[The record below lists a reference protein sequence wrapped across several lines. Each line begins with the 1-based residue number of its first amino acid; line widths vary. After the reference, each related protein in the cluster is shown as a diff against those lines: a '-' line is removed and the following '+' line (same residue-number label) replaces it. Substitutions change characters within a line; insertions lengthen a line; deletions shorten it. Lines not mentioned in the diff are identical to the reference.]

1 MLATRLNAGPNKLP
15 GVEIRNEFENGFE
28 TIFRFLVREIA
39 DSAKGEMAKLR
50 VDQFSSFVLQVHV
63 YIIMSF
69 NLLFCTVFFRFSF
82 A

>member
-15 GVEIRNEFENGFE
+15 GVEIRNEFE

-69 NLLFCTVFFRFSF
+69 NLLLCTVFFFPF
-82 A
+82 